1 MQSVDLL
8 KAESHNKMLIFIWIS
23 PAGHLWRLPHQYQ
36 DIHLDKDQTIIFQMN
51 SKIKMTKTEDLSR
64 SLYIQRLK
72 IYIKICI
79 TSTTWQHTPLCWS
92 SLHHREGRQAPWTR
106 LDPIPAENSK
116 VSIRIQSRDIRF
128 PNWSF
133 ETSINSES
141 KRYYIHR
148 FCYIDSNNTLYV
160 LVAISNWWY
169 CCMVCFVFVCLF
181 TSWW

>member
-1 MQSVDLL
+1 MGS
-8 KAESHNKMLIFIWIS
+8 SSFMLIFIRIS

>member
-1 MQSVDLL
+1 M
-8 KAESHNKMLIFIWIS
+8 IFIGIS

-64 SLYIQRLK
+64 SFIDRDWRSRSRSRYRQKLK

-116 VSIRIQSRDIRF
+116 VSIRIQSRDICF
-128 PNWSF
+128 PNWLKFQITFTVFAS
-133 ETSINSES
+133 
-141 KRYYIHR
+141 YIQ
-148 FCYIDSNNTLYV
+148 TV
-160 LVAISNWWY
+160 LLI
-169 CCMVCFVFVCLF
+169 
-181 TSWW
+181 SWWLSTVS